1 MYLKAAFIV
10 FLIFASAVFIFIGIQ
25 NNMYNNQ
32 IIKVQVNLKNTCEL
46 SDEAFMVISYPEKKY
61 SYFKDGTTSLFL
73 KRSSKVQL
81 AASNKFPGFHYSSI
95 PIKVDKVVNL
105 ISNCSNSDRLDNIFD
120 SLNKQFN

>member
-10 FLIFASAVFIFIGIQ
+10 FLIFASAVFVFIGIQ
-25 NNMYNNQ
+25 NNTYNNQ
-32 IIKVQVNLKNTCEL
+32 IIKVQINLKNTCEL

>member
-1 MYLKAAFIV
+1 MYLKVSLIV

-46 SDEAFMVISYPEKKY
+46 SDEAFMVISYPEKKS

>member
-10 FLIFASAVFIFIGIQ
+10 FLIFASAVFVFIGIQ
-25 NNMYNNQ
+25 NNTYNNQ
-32 IIKVQVNLKNTCEL
+32 IIKVQINLKNTCEL
-46 SDEAFMVISYPEKKY
+46 SDEAFMVISYPEKKS

-105 ISNCSNSDRLDNIFD
+105 VSNCSNSDRLDNIFD

>member
-1 MYLKAAFIV
+1 MYLKIALIV
-10 FLIFASAVFIFIGIQ
+10 FLIFSSAVFIFIGIQ
-25 NNMYNNQ
+25 KNKYNNQ

-46 SDEAFMVISYPEKKY
+46 ADEAFMVVSYPEKKS

-73 KRSSKVQL
+73 KRSSKVKL

-105 ISNCSNSDRLDNIFD
+105 VSNCSNSDRLENIFD